1 MLNSPIIRARALA
14 LAARIER
21 EKPNSIKQQVQLA
34 FQLTYQRF
42 PNEDELKMCFEHLK
56 IFSDQHKSNPQK
68 EIEKP
73 KYVIRRMV
81 EEMTGLAFWWVEDF
95 DVYAGGEYKPDLKP
109 WDVGI
114 ETLAMGDLC
123 LVLFNSNEFVYV
135 Y

>member
-1 MLNSPIIRARALA
+1 
-14 LAARIER
+14 
-21 EKPNSIKQQVQLA
+21 
-34 FQLTYQRF
+34 
-42 PNEDELKMCFEHLK
+42 MCFEHLK
-56 IFSDQHKSNPQK
+56 IFTDQHKSNPQE

-81 EEMTGLAFWWVEDF
+81 EEMTGLAFLWVEDL

-114 ETLAMGDLC
+114 ETLAMGFLC

>member
-1 MLNSPIIRARALA
+1 
-14 LAARIER
+14 
-21 EKPNSIKQQVQLA
+21 
-34 FQLTYQRF
+34 
-42 PNEDELKMCFEHLK
+42 MCFEHLK
-56 IFSDQHKSNPQK
+56 IFTDQHKSNPQE

-81 EEMTGLAFWWVEDF
+81 EEMTGLAFWWVEDL